1 MTRVD
6 SPPPPNGPYRGPR
19 RFGASAYGDFMKR
32 SFPMGAEMLDQ
43 RTVEQLLDPSVL
55 LDKLAEAFVAL
66 SRGEVVA
73 PPRVALSTEKG
84 YSLTMPAYRPGGH
97 LMVKVVNIFEAN
109 KSVGLPSHQSLICLF
124 DPDTGGCVAVIDAT
138 AITTMRTAATAALST
153 ALLAREN
160 AKVLTIIGAGAQAE
174 AHLRLM
180 PLTRELDEIRVSA
193 RRLADAQRI
202 AAADPRAVAVR
213 SREKA
218 VRSSDIVALCT
229 NADGPVI
236 DAAWVAP
243 GAHVTSVG
251 YREPHGE
258 LPRSL
263 LDRAALFVETRL
275 AFTPPPGGCFELA
288 GLDPTLGTELGE
300 VLEHTKPGRASADQV
315 TIFKSMGHAVEDL
328 VACECLLSVLKNR
341 TQHNGRKVRTTRRA
355 V

>member
-174 AHLRLM
+174 AHLRLD
-180 PLTRELDEIRVSA
+180 TAYAGAGRD
-193 RRLADAQRI
+193 QGQ
-202 AAADPRAVAVR
+202 
-213 SREKA
+213 
-218 VRSSDIVALCT
+218 CT
-229 NADGPVI
+229 K
-236 DAAWVAP
+236 
-243 GAHVTSVG
+243 VG
-251 YREPHGE
+251 R
-258 LPRSL
+258 
-263 LDRAALFVETRL
+263 RAAY
-275 AFTPPPGGCFELA
+275 C
-288 GLDPTLGTELGE
+288 
-300 VLEHTKPGRASADQV
+300 
-315 TIFKSMGHAVEDL
+315 
-328 VACECLLSVLKNR
+328 
-341 TQHNGRKVRTTRRA
+341 RR
-355 V
+355 